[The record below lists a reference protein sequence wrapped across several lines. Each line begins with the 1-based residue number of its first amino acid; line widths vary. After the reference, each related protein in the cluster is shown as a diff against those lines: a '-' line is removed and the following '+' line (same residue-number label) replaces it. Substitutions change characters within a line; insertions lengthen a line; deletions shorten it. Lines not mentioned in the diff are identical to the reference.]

1 VLWLVTSLAPPV
13 LWLVTSLAPRAVA
26 SVLSMPPPT
35 YDPWAMKRYYTK
47 QMRSVVASLC
57 GTFGEDDDIDDS
69 VANRRRLMLGEETY
83 DALPGEASEDHGVTR
98 GNYVPVTLTSMPP
111 DSSSVKQPAPSSP
124 KLAAAAECVAA
135 ASACVAAS
143 MAASSSASGS
153 SEHGCCA
160 AHTLPAAAIAP
171 AAAAPTAPTSTHSAQ
186 EAGASS
192 EAEGM
197 NDDMVPVDLS
207 APSEDDS
214 TAVARQRLE
223 DVMAQVQDLEDQGRL
238 VEASALMVES
248 MRLQASLAGR

>member
-1 VLWLVTSLAPPV
+1 
-13 LWLVTSLAPRAVA
+13 
-26 SVLSMPPPT
+26 MPPPT

-171 AAAAPTAPTSTHSAQ
+171 AAAAPTAPTSTHSAR
-186 EAGASS
+186 EAAAPEAATCTIDPAITTSASITTSVGASS